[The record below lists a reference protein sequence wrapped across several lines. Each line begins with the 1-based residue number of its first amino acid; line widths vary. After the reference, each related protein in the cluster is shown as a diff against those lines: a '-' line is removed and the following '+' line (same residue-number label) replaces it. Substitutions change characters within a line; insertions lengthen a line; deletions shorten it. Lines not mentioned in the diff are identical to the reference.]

1 MLNPENDAKELERL
15 SPVHSGDISANES
28 DPTATQALLEIQR
41 LISSDLQVDLA
52 GAALVK
58 EILAAREV
66 FLIQLDEEYPSL
78 AFRKQV
84 GDGPAWIAEDGLH
97 LEYVPQ
103 DGELWERAVIEAACV
118 DMDCFTND
126 AGAII
131 LCLPLTAHGKTI
143 GALVVGCPSQRVN
156 SPFWKTMLET
166 IGVTIANSI
175 VTAREQ
181 MILKVSN
188 ADLEARCWEI
198 MNSRNTLRALFDNI
212 PASVY
217 IIDRNYTLIAINQA
231 RSVRA
236 NAIPRD
242 LVGKKCYER
251 LYNRSEP
258 CPQCRVQQ
266 TLQTATITSRSLR
279 EWIDPNRSREWEI
292 TTFPIQEMT
301 NVPHQ
306 AIVFEQDIS
315 EKRGL
320 EANLIQSE
328 KLAAVGQLAA
338 GVAHEINNPLAAVIA
353 NAQLMRRE
361 LDPNNADALETLHL
375 IETAG
380 VRAAQVV
387 SNLLGIARKETQ
399 YEYEGF
405 SLNENIRG
413 ALSLVH
419 HEIVNRSIDVQ
430 LSLDDTIP
438 EIIAS
443 RNYLQG
449 VWINM
454 IVNAMDAIDVPG
466 GVIKIG
472 TRYADE
478 TFIISIED
486 NGRGIPEEHLSRIF
500 EPFYTT
506 KMAGRGTGLG
516 LSVCLR
522 VIKEHQG
529 NLKVDSKSEHGTRF
543 TITLPDI
550 PHNV

>member
-1 MLNPENDAKELERL
+1 MTDSEQGQETRDLDQLTEAATAEELNAVE
-15 SPVHSGDISANES
+15 
-28 DPTATQALLEIQR
+28 ALREIQR
-41 LISSDLQVDLA
+41 LTAADAQVDLA
-52 GAALVK
+52 GTALVK
-58 EILAAREV
+58 RIFSAREV
-66 FLIQLDEEYPSL
+66 FLVLLDDEYPSL

-84 GDGPAWIAEDGLH
+84 GGEPPDWINEDGLH
-97 LEYVPQ
+97 LECTPP
-103 DGELWERAVIEAACV
+103 DGEQWERAVIEAACA
-118 DMDCFTND
+118 DLGCFEND
-126 AGAII
+126 GSAVI
-131 LCLPLTAHGKTI
+131 LCLPLTARGKTF
-143 GALVVGCPSQRVN
+143 GALVVACPNERVN
-156 SPFWKTMLET
+156 SPFWKTVLET
-166 IGVTIANSI
+166 IGVTLANGIA
-175 VTAREQ
+175 AQREQ
-181 MILKVSN
+181 MMLKVSN

-198 MNSRNTLRALFDNI
+198 MNSRNTLRALFDSI

-217 IIDRNYTLIAINQA
+217 IIDRNYTIIAINQA
-231 RSVRA
+231 RSIRA
-236 NAIPRD
+236 NATPRD
-242 LVGKKCYER
+242 LVGKKCYDR
-251 LYNRSEP
+251 LYGRNEP
-258 CPQCRVQQ
+258 CQQCRVQQ
-266 TLQTATITSRSLR
+266 TLQTATITSRTNR
-279 EWIDPNRSREWEI
+279 EWIEQDRSLEWEI

-353 NAQLMRRE
+353 NAQLLRRE
-361 LDPNNADALETLHL
+361 MKGADPDALETLQL

-387 SNLLGIARKETQ
+387 TNLLGIARKETQ
-399 YEYEGF
+399 YEYEAF
-405 SLNENIRG
+405 SLNDNIRG
-413 ALSLVH
+413 AVSLVH
-419 HEIVNRSIDVQ
+419 HELVNRSIEVQ
-430 LSLDDTIP
+430 LSLQDTLP

-454 IVNAMDAIDVPG
+454 IVNAMDAIDSPG
-466 GVIKIG
+466 GMIKIG
-472 TRYADE
+472 TRYE
-478 TFIISIED
+478 NQTFVITIED
-486 NGRGIPEEHLSRIF
+486 NGRGIPEDHLTRIF

-506 KMAGRGTGLG
+506 KIAGRGTGLG

-529 NLKVDSKSEHGTRF
+529 NLMVDSKTAHGTRF

-550 PHNV
+550 PHNA